1 MQHPVSERLEN
12 VCFRFRKLIQG
23 RNQVLNFIFQ
33 DLIRHISLAE
43 IFVTRA
49 QLLLVKLQQEKKD
62 LDIKTS
68 DLEQFV
74 SDLLEHP
81 EVNIDGGSRSSLG
94 TIIHRLFTTSCKV
107 YTEIILY
114 CILTCMKCFVTIA
127 KVF

>member
-1 MQHPVSERLEN
+1 M
-12 VCFRFRKLIQG
+12 
-23 RNQVLNFIFQ
+23 LNFIFQ

-94 TIIHRLFTTSCKV
+94 TIIHRLFTASCKV
-107 YTEIILY
+107 YTEILY
-114 CILTCMKCFVTIA
+114 CILTCMKCCDHCNSILA
-127 KVF
+127 MISYCLCCR